1 MTHQNE
7 PKTLRAGNNP
17 VIGERVEDESE
28 MTGEEV
34 LGLNFVIRD
43 EILKDIAVGDALK
56 PDVVSPTS
64 FVDGPALVSKAVEYI
79 VDCDSD

>member
-1 MTHQNE
+1 M
-7 PKTLRAGNNP
+7 
-17 VIGERVEDESE
+17 
-28 MTGEEV
+28 
-34 LGLNFVIRD
+34 LGLNFVIKD
-43 EILKDIAVGDALK
+43 EILNDIVLGDALK